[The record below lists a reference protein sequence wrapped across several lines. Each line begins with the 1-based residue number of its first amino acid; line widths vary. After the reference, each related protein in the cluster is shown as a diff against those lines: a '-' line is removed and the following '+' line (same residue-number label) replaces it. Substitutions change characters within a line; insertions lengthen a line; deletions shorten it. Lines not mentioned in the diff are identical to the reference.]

1 MYNVFAG
8 GDGMLDLTNWNSQI
22 TSKMPLD
29 LEVVLDSDYYQETE
43 IQGLSPIH
51 VNGVIYWND
60 NDELTADLQITGT
73 MKLLDAIDMQ
83 EVDYPFAVTLSEE
96 KIENFKKDQ
105 NTLDLNEL
113 LWENIVLEIPLKYTK
128 VEDFSNYDKDTNTLT
143 FTDMNDE
150 TATVNGNIYA
160 EILPS
165 LQGIKLKKYQTYLK
179 DLSFVS
185 LPTFKELI
193 KVDEFT
199 LNQNDSTCEFT
210 INDSFIENIYCET
223 DTQVVNISFVN
234 IE

>member
-1 MYNVFAG
+1 MIEFIITIILALSMSISSKYSMR
-8 GDGMLDLTNWNSQI
+8 GDNIMKKTIIKIIIIVALILLGIGLGFLIYTLTNMVSY
-22 TSKMPLD
+22 D
-29 LEVVLDSDYYQETE
+29 
-43 IQGLSPIH
+43 
-51 VNGVIYWND
+51 
-60 NDELTADLQITGT
+60 DLQSFTN
-73 MKLLDAIDMQ
+73 Q
-83 EVDYPFAVTLSEE
+83 SY
-96 KIENFKKDQ
+96 
-105 NTLDLNEL
+105 EL
-113 LWENIVLEIPLKYTK
+113 
-128 VEDFSNYDKDTNTLT
+128 DFSVVTDSGEVNYNGNYDKDTNTLT
-143 FTDMNDE
+143 FTNMNDE
-150 TATVNGNIYA
+150 TATVNGNLYA

-199 LNQNDSTCEFT
+199 LNQNNSTCEFT

>member
-1 MYNVFAG
+1 MIEFIITIILALSMSISSKYSMR
-8 GDGMLDLTNWNSQI
+8 GDNIMKKTIIKIIVIVALILLGIGLGFLIYTLTNMVSY
-22 TSKMPLD
+22 D
-29 LEVVLDSDYYQETE
+29 
-43 IQGLSPIH
+43 
-51 VNGVIYWND
+51 
-60 NDELTADLQITGT
+60 DLQSFTN
-73 MKLLDAIDMQ
+73 Q
-83 EVDYPFAVTLSEE
+83 SY
-96 KIENFKKDQ
+96 
-105 NTLDLNEL
+105 EL
-113 LWENIVLEIPLKYTK
+113 
-128 VEDFSNYDKDTNTLT
+128 DFSVVTDSGEVNYNGNYDKDTNTLT

>member
-96 KIENFKKDQ
+96 KIKKKKKDQ

-128 VEDFSNYDKDTNTLT
+128 VEDFSNIQGTGWKLISEEDQKQ
-143 FTDMNDE
+143 MNNPFRD
-150 TATVNGNIYA
+150 
-160 EILPS
+160 LKS
-165 LQGIKLKKYQTYLK
+165 KLG
-179 DLSFVS
+179 
-185 LPTFKELI
+185 E
-193 KVDEFT
+193 E
-199 LNQNDSTCEFT
+199 
-210 INDSFIENIYCET
+210 
-223 DTQVVNISFVN
+223 
-234 IE
+234 

>member
-1 MYNVFAG
+1 MIEFIITIILALSMSISSKYSMR
-8 GDGMLDLTNWNSQI
+8 GDNIMKKTIIKIIVIVALILLGIGLGFLIYTLTNMVSY
-22 TSKMPLD
+22 D
-29 LEVVLDSDYYQETE
+29 
-43 IQGLSPIH
+43 
-51 VNGVIYWND
+51 
-60 NDELTADLQITGT
+60 DLQSFTN
-73 MKLLDAIDMQ
+73 Q
-83 EVDYPFAVTLSEE
+83 SY
-96 KIENFKKDQ
+96 
-105 NTLDLNEL
+105 EL
-113 LWENIVLEIPLKYTK
+113 
-128 VEDFSNYDKDTNTLT
+128 DFSVVTDSGEVNYNGNYDKDTNTLT
-143 FTDMNDE
+143 FTNMNDE
-150 TATVNGNIYA
+150 TATVNGNLYA

-234 IE
+234 IK

>member
-1 MYNVFAG
+1 MIEFIITIILALSMSISSKYSMR
-8 GDGMLDLTNWNSQI
+8 GDNIMKKTIIKIIIIVALILLGIGLGFLIYTLTNMVSY
-22 TSKMPLD
+22 D
-29 LEVVLDSDYYQETE
+29 
-43 IQGLSPIH
+43 
-51 VNGVIYWND
+51 
-60 NDELTADLQITGT
+60 DLQSFTN
-73 MKLLDAIDMQ
+73 Q
-83 EVDYPFAVTLSEE
+83 SY
-96 KIENFKKDQ
+96 
-105 NTLDLNEL
+105 EL
-113 LWENIVLEIPLKYTK
+113 
-128 VEDFSNYDKDTNTLT
+128 DFSVVTDSGEVNYNGNYDKDTNTLT

>member
-1 MYNVFAG
+1 MIEFIITIILALSMSISSKYSMR
-8 GDGMLDLTNWNSQI
+8 GDNIMKKTIIKIIVIVDLILLGIGLGFLIYTLTNMVSY
-22 TSKMPLD
+22 D
-29 LEVVLDSDYYQETE
+29 
-43 IQGLSPIH
+43 
-51 VNGVIYWND
+51 
-60 NDELTADLQITGT
+60 DLQSFTN
-73 MKLLDAIDMQ
+73 Q
-83 EVDYPFAVTLSEE
+83 SY
-96 KIENFKKDQ
+96 
-105 NTLDLNEL
+105 EL
-113 LWENIVLEIPLKYTK
+113 
-128 VEDFSNYDKDTNTLT
+128 DFSVVTDSGEVNYNGNYDKDTNTLT

-199 LNQNDSTCEFT
+199 LNQNNSTCEFT

-223 DTQVVNISFVN
+223 DTQVVNISFVKKKKKKTQA
-234 IE
+234 

>member
-1 MYNVFAG
+1 MIEFIITIILALSMSISSKYSMR
-8 GDGMLDLTNWNSQI
+8 GDNIMKKTIIKIIVIVALILLGIGLGFLIYTLTNMVSY
-22 TSKMPLD
+22 D
-29 LEVVLDSDYYQETE
+29 
-43 IQGLSPIH
+43 
-51 VNGVIYWND
+51 
-60 NDELTADLQITGT
+60 DLQSFTN
-73 MKLLDAIDMQ
+73 Q
-83 EVDYPFAVTLSEE
+83 SY
-96 KIENFKKDQ
+96 
-105 NTLDLNEL
+105 EL
-113 LWENIVLEIPLKYTK
+113 
-128 VEDFSNYDKDTNTLT
+128 DFSVVTDSGEVNYNGNYDKDTNTLT
-143 FTDMNDE
+143 FTNMNDE
-150 TATVNGNIYA
+150 TATVNGNLYA

-199 LNQNDSTCEFT
+199 LNQNNSTCEFT

>member
-1 MYNVFAG
+1 MKKTIIKIIVIVALILLGIGLGFLIYT
-8 GDGMLDLTNWNSQI
+8 LTNMVSY
-22 TSKMPLD
+22 D
-29 LEVVLDSDYYQETE
+29 
-43 IQGLSPIH
+43 
-51 VNGVIYWND
+51 
-60 NDELTADLQITGT
+60 DLQSFTN
-73 MKLLDAIDMQ
+73 Q
-83 EVDYPFAVTLSEE
+83 SY
-96 KIENFKKDQ
+96 
-105 NTLDLNEL
+105 EL
-113 LWENIVLEIPLKYTK
+113 
-128 VEDFSNYDKDTNTLT
+128 DFSVVTDSGEVNYNGNYDKDTNTLT

>member
-1 MYNVFAG
+1 MKKTIIKIIVIVALILLGIGLGFLIYT
-8 GDGMLDLTNWNSQI
+8 LTNMVSY
-22 TSKMPLD
+22 D
-29 LEVVLDSDYYQETE
+29 
-43 IQGLSPIH
+43 
-51 VNGVIYWND
+51 
-60 NDELTADLQITGT
+60 DLQSFTN
-73 MKLLDAIDMQ
+73 Q
-83 EVDYPFAVTLSEE
+83 SY
-96 KIENFKKDQ
+96 
-105 NTLDLNEL
+105 EL
-113 LWENIVLEIPLKYTK
+113 
-128 VEDFSNYDKDTNTLT
+128 DFSVVTDSGEVNYNGNYDKDTNTLT

-199 LNQNDSTCEFT
+199 LNQNNSACEFT

>member
-1 MYNVFAG
+1 MIEFIITIILALSMSISSKYSMR
-8 GDGMLDLTNWNSQI
+8 GDNIMKKTIIKIIIIVALILLGIGLGFLIYTLTNMVSY
-22 TSKMPLD
+22 D
-29 LEVVLDSDYYQETE
+29 
-43 IQGLSPIH
+43 
-51 VNGVIYWND
+51 
-60 NDELTADLQITGT
+60 DLQSFTN
-73 MKLLDAIDMQ
+73 Q
-83 EVDYPFAVTLSEE
+83 SY
-96 KIENFKKDQ
+96 
-105 NTLDLNEL
+105 EL
-113 LWENIVLEIPLKYTK
+113 
-128 VEDFSNYDKDTNTLT
+128 DFSVVTDSGEVNYNGNYDKDTNTLT

-150 TATVNGNIYA
+150 TATVNGNLYA

-199 LNQNDSTCEFT
+199 LNQNNSTCEFT

>member
-1 MYNVFAG
+1 MIEFIITIILALSMSISSKYSMR
-8 GDGMLDLTNWNSQI
+8 GDNIMKKTIIKIIIIVALILLGIGLGFLIYTLTNMVSY
-22 TSKMPLD
+22 D
-29 LEVVLDSDYYQETE
+29 
-43 IQGLSPIH
+43 
-51 VNGVIYWND
+51 
-60 NDELTADLQITGT
+60 DLQSFTN
-73 MKLLDAIDMQ
+73 Q
-83 EVDYPFAVTLSEE
+83 SY
-96 KIENFKKDQ
+96 
-105 NTLDLNEL
+105 EL
-113 LWENIVLEIPLKYTK
+113 
-128 VEDFSNYDKDTNTLT
+128 DFSVVTDSGEVNYNGNYDKDTNTLT

-150 TATVNGNIYA
+150 TATVNGNLYA

-199 LNQNDSTCEFT
+199 LNQNNSTCELT

>member
-1 MYNVFAG
+1 MIEFIITIILALSMSISSKYSMR
-8 GDGMLDLTNWNSQI
+8 GDNIMKKTIIKIIVIVALILLGIGLGFLIYTLTNMVSY
-22 TSKMPLD
+22 D
-29 LEVVLDSDYYQETE
+29 
-43 IQGLSPIH
+43 
-51 VNGVIYWND
+51 
-60 NDELTADLQITGT
+60 DLQSFTN
-73 MKLLDAIDMQ
+73 Q
-83 EVDYPFAVTLSEE
+83 SY
-96 KIENFKKDQ
+96 
-105 NTLDLNEL
+105 EL
-113 LWENIVLEIPLKYTK
+113 
-128 VEDFSNYDKDTNTLT
+128 DFSVVTDSGEVNYNGNYDKDTNTLT

-199 LNQNDSTCEFT
+199 LNQNNSTCEFT